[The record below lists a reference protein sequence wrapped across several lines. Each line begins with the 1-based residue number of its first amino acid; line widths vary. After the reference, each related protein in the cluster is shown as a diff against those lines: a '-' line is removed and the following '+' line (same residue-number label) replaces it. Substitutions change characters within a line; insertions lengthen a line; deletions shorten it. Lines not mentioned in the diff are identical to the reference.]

1 MTESRPSFLLVD
13 GNNIIHAWPELLELH
28 RVNRGAAHTELI
40 RQLSEYR
47 DFSGERVVVV
57 FDGRGAVTTEERQSD
72 GLQVFYSSSDR
83 TADDIIER
91 LAIRYGSRFELTVA
105 TDDRAEQDI
114 VVGAGGTVLSS
125 DGLREMLDRSGQSM
139 RDWIDRHRKRNNER
153 R

>member
-13 GNNIIHAWPELLELH
+13 GNNIIHAWPELLEMH
-28 RVNRGAAHTELI
+28 RFNRGAAHAELI

-47 DFSGERVVVV
+47 DFSGARVVVV
-57 FDGRGAVTTEERQSD
+57 FDGRGAVTTEERQAD

-91 LAIRYGSRFELTVA
+91 LAIRYGSRFDLTVA

-114 VVGAGGTVLSS
+114 VVGAGGAVLSS
-125 DGLREMLDRSGQSM
+125 DGLRELLERSERAM
-139 RDWIDRHRKRNNER
+139 RDWIDRHRKRNSR
-153 R
+153 